1 MNQNERNEKSR
12 LLNIRGCQNVLVY
25 NVRTTLT
32 KKEDLLMPTT
42 FSGLDKTGE
51 VEPDKIPTKK
61 GTYVY
66 INNIDIIDEQ
76 DSDENLLFD
85 DEGAVNYADTMNFN
99 ESDDDDFNCLDQFE
113 NNSVI

>member
-32 KKEDLLMPTT
+32 KKEDSLMLTT

-51 VEPDKIPTKK
+51 VQTDKIPTKK
-61 GTYVY
+61 GMYVY
-66 INNIDIIDEQ
+66 INNMEYFDEQ
-76 DSDENLLFD
+76 DSDENLLVD
-85 DEGAVNYADTMNFN
+85 NEEAVNYAETMNFY
-99 ESDDDDFNCLDQFE
+99 ESDDDDFNCLEQFE
-113 NNSVI
+113 NEQVI